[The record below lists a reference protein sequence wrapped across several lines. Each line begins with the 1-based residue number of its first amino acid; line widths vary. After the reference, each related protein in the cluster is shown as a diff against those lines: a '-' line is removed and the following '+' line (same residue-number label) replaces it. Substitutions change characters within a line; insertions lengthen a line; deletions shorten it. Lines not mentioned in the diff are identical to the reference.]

1 MAVPIPGI
9 NAYTHNYIVGKATD
23 TVYQSSP
30 VFIRLSKQRRN
41 TFRGGLLVQRPLIIG
56 KLAGQAVGP
65 GEGAPSQIVTTETAL
80 QVAMRLYLVNVP
92 LLGFNAMANDGD
104 MAVFKEVDLKFANAS
119 AFMAEMLAKD
129 FYLTS
134 STLGRGKNIIGLEE
148 WYDDGNLFPTI
159 GGITRNDIATVGS
172 PSTIAGMN
180 AYTASLTSWNL
191 KVVNTA
197 MTQSWVGNKHVDM
210 IVVTRNGWDQFWNAL
225 QPMQQHE
232 NLNSD
237 VGLANFRNFR
247 FNQADVVMDPYA
259 PTGTSGRMWGLCTE
273 GIEWWFAANPLFNFG
288 FTGFKGTQLGI
299 DTAGQF
305 LSGNTM
311 VIPGART
318 GFKLTSTT
326 LF

>member
-9 NAYTHNYIVGKATD
+9 NAYTHNLIVGKAQD

-30 VFIRLSKQRRN
+30 PFIRLSKQRRN
-41 TFRGGLLVQRPLIIG
+41 TFRGGLLVQRPLIVG
-56 KLAGQAVGP
+56 KLAGGPVGP

-119 AFMAEMLAKD
+119 AKMAEMLAQD

-134 STLGRGKNIIGLEE
+134 STLGRNRNMIGLEE
-148 WYDDGNLFPTI
+148 WVDDGNLFSTI
-159 GGITRNDIATVGS
+159 GGITRSDIAAAG
-172 PSTIAGMN
+172 TILGLN
-180 AYTASLTSWNL
+180 GYTTNLTSFTL
-191 KVVNTA
+191 KDLNKA
-197 MTQSWVGNKHVDM
+197 CTQSWVGNKHVDL
-210 IVVTRNGWDQFWNAL
+210 IVGSRNGWDLVWNSL
-225 QPMQQHE
+225 QPMQQQVDKV
-232 NLNSD
+232 SD
-237 VGLANFRNFR
+237 VAQAGFQTVRV
-247 FNQADVVMDPYA
+247 NQAEFVMDPYA
-259 PTGTSGRMWGLCTE
+259 PTGTAGRMWGLNSE
-273 GIEWWFAANPLFNFG
+273 AIEWFFAANPLFNFG

-305 LSGNTM
+305 LAGTTLL
-311 VIPGART
+311 VPGSRT
-318 GFKLTSTT
+318 CFKLTSTT